1 MIKTFFDLL
10 VRIPFFRDSETDDLG
25 IILKAMDIIKVEKGK
40 ILFTQGDRG
49 HYICFIVDGRF
60 EVIKKTIFKKNIT
73 IGTLSRGQSFGEM
86 AIIEILPVW

>member
-1 MIKTFFDLL
+1 
-10 VRIPFFRDSETDDLG
+10 
-25 IILKAMDIIKVEKGK
+25 
-40 ILFTQGDRG
+40 GDRG